1 MGFVAMAGLP
11 IPTPSYCF
19 LTSPESDEWADGGV
33 EGVLADVG
41 EPFEEPEDPSSSAV
55 LVSIETVGS
64 GDDTTAL
71 KRSGCGRVLAVGDI
85 SSMEGEPLLTLVLR
99 GGVAEAERNT
109 ELLVVALPLRQE
121 TAASD
126 LEGAGMLK
134 VVAVGVP
141 RDVPPLITVV
151 RLGVGVA
158 GPAVELTGTN
168 MPDSSSWSPKRLVM
182 NELACGF
189 NMREANLPPMAA
201 VIGTGPR
208 SSPAARA
215 ERCSAC

>member
-1 MGFVAMAGLP
+1 MTRAPNPPIAFLLSLAAKFLSPSSSAPEGGPLGCLLGKLACRKMTFVAIAGLP

-19 LTSPESDEWADGGV
+19 LTSLERDEWAEGGV
-33 EGVLADVG
+33 DGVLTDVG

-55 LVSIETVGS
+55 LVSIVTVGS
-64 GDDTTAL
+64 GDDTATL

-85 SSMEGEPLLTLVLR
+85 SSMEGELGLTLVLR

-126 LEGAGMLK
+126 LEGAGILK

-151 RLGVGVA
+151 RLGVGGT
-158 GPAVELTGTN
+158 GPVVELTGTI
-168 MPDSSSWSPKRLVM
+168 MDDSSS
-182 NELACGF
+182 
-189 NMREANLPPMAA
+189 
-201 VIGTGPR
+201 
-208 SSPAARA
+208 
-215 ERCSAC
+215 